1 MSNYQTFDYKIVD
14 YKNEQVLSAY
24 ALKETPL
31 TFIPNVQNLNYIRVL
46 WNFGDGTYSTSLT
59 SSKFYNQPGKYDTD
73 LTIFD
78 CYSNAVISNIVKTV
92 DIREYFINTF
102 KIDFDNS
109 TYYDNITWKNG
120 KICGPLIVSA
130 TYPDGATPSSI
141 YYRISGSNSEYYFQN
156 TPDKFRHLR
165 KTYSFF
171 EKTYNQTKQE
181 YDYVEIDKIDIDT
194 VPIYAKISNN
204 DIVLTDS
211 TDLSAFYVGLSGN
224 KKVYFKDDS
233 VNNLK
238 IDLFFDKRDNNVW
251 DNNLKISL
259 SANIIQNDTVD
270 KFTITSNGMD
280 GEFYVSDS
288 FNIDEQKFSNV
299 DIPFVIKVKDTEHFT
314 VKNFKPL
321 SGTNF
326 TYTVLSS
333 TDEIMSSQYYTIST
347 KDCFDGAIR
356 NIINFKVPNKINDVR
371 ITISGAIST
380 LQGTK
385 YILSGGTNSFDV
397 YPQNFLSIDKKNEDY
412 DATEMFKNLRF
423 QEFLLDDSMLFDEFI
438 GSIFGTLS
446 SSYDTLGKKIYEKT
460 TNFVQNT
467 QDVDRNEI
475 FSLIS
480 QMNMTGTPNNVF
492 ENNLFTYPEKIKRIL
507 DLFSISDNKLL
518 GVNNKFRENFD
529 LRGQSSKTIYG
540 INLGDQI
547 NTETYQVS
555 AGTPIVA
562 LEKFS
567 NKYSLLNT
575 EQPLEYT
582 ASNIFPL
589 SSYNQDWGWPL
600 VLPDTFQFQD
610 IEKYYLFFEFV
621 DKFDDT
627 LYDNTIIKSNTLY
640 DMLSTENIIKDS
652 NNNAILDEN
661 GEYILGEY
669 TTLPYKDFTLGI
681 ALRDTLY
688 QSLSLVK

>member
-31 TFIPNVQNLNYIRVL
+31 TFIPNVDNLHYIRLL
-46 WNFGDGTYSTSLT
+46 WDFGDGTYSTSLT
-59 SSKFYNQPGKYDTD
+59 ANKFYSKPGKYDTN

-78 CYSNAVISNIVKTV
+78 CYSNAIISNIIKVV
-92 DIREYFINTF
+92 DIKDYLVNTF
-102 KIDFDNS
+102 KIDFDNVS
-109 TYYDNITWKNG
+109 YYDDIIWKNG
-120 KICGPLIVSA
+120 KICGPLIASA
-130 TYPDGATPSSI
+130 TYPNDTTPSSI
-141 YYRISGSNSEYYFQN
+141 YYRISGSNSEYYFQD

-165 KTYSFF
+165 NTYSFF
-171 EKTYNQTKQE
+171 EKIYNQTKKQYE
-181 YDYVEIDKIDIDT
+181 YVEIDKIDIDT

-204 DIVLTDS
+204 DIVLTNS
-211 TDLSAFYVGLSGN
+211 TDVSAFYVGLSGN
-224 KKVYFKDDS
+224 KQFYFKDDS
-233 VNNLK
+233 VNKIK
-238 IDLFFDKRDNNVW
+238 IDLFFDKRDNNIW

-259 SANIIQNDTVD
+259 SANIIENDEVD

-280 GEFYVSDS
+280 GEFYTTNS
-288 FNIDEQKFSNV
+288 FNIDDKKFSNV
-299 DIPFVIKVKDTEHFT
+299 DIPFAVKIKDLEHFT
-314 VKNFKPL
+314 VKNFEPL
-321 SGTNF
+321 STTNF

-333 TDEIMSSQYYTIST
+333 NEIVSSQYYTLST

-356 NIINFKVPNKINDVR
+356 NIINFKSSDKINDVK
-371 ITISGAIST
+371 ITISGTVSS
-380 LQGTK
+380 LQGNVYT
-385 YILSGGTNSFDV
+385 LNGETNLFDV

-412 DATEMFKNLRF
+412 DATEMFKSLRF

-438 GSIFGTLS
+438 GSIFGTLD
-446 SSYDTLGKKIYEKT
+446 SSYDTLGKKIYEKI
-460 TNFVQNT
+460 TNFVQNI

-480 QMNMTGTPNNVF
+480 QMDMVGTPNNVF
-492 ENNLFTYPEKIKRIL
+492 ENNSFTYPEKIKRIL
-507 DLFSISDNKLL
+507 DLCSISNNKLL
-518 GVNNKFRENFD
+518 GVKNKFKENFD
-529 LRGQSSKTIYG
+529 LRGYSSKSVYG

-547 NTETYQVS
+547 NTKTYLIS

-582 ASNIFPL
+582 TSNIFPL
-589 SSYNQDWGWPL
+589 SSYNQNWGWPL
-600 VLPDTFQFQD
+600 VLPDTFQFED
-610 IEKYYLFFEFV
+610 IEKYYLFFEFI
-621 DKFDDT
+621 DKFDNT
-627 LYDNTIIKSNTLY
+627 LYDNTVIKNNTLY
-640 DMLSTENIIKDS
+640 DMLSTENIIRDS
-652 NNNAILDEN
+652 NDNPILDEN
-661 GEYILGEY
+661 GEYILSEY
-669 TTLPYKDFTLGI
+669 DTPSYKDFTIGI